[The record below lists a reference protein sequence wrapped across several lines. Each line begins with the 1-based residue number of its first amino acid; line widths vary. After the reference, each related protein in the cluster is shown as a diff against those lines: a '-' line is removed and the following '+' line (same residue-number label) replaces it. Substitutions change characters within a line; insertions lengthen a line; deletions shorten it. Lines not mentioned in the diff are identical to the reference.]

1 MGIECIDGL
10 LTIKGLKVIL
20 QSREIQAEI
29 RVDSL
34 KFERSQLASY
44 NVVLRVQITR
54 MGKRITLF

>member
-34 KFERSQLASY
+34 EFKRSQLANY
-44 NVVLRVQITR
+44 NVSLWV
-54 MGKRITLF
+54 